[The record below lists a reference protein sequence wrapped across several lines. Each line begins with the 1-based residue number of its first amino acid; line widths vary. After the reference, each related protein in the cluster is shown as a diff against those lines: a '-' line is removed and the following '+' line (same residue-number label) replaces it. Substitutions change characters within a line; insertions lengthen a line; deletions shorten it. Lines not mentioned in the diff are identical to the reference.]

1 MSESKMHSPK
11 TPSGD
16 SQLGMYFTDS
26 VPTNDLSTKAGI
38 YDLAGKNVNGVYDLS
53 SEIRYKWY
61 IKMKLSCT
69 IGDLI
74 NLAGQKK

>member
-1 MSESKMHSPK
+1 MHSPK

-53 SEIRYKWY
+53 SEIRYK
-61 IKMKLSCT
+61 
-69 IGDLI
+69 
-74 NLAGQKK
+74 

>member
-1 MSESKMHSPK
+1 MHSPK

-16 SQLGMYFTDS
+16 SQLGVYFTDSVS

-53 SEIRYKWY
+53 SEIRYK
-61 IKMKLSCT
+61 
-69 IGDLI
+69 
-74 NLAGQKK
+74 